1 MRQYLLGVVG
11 WLVVNPILDMM
22 GVKRVIKG
30 GRQGFA
36 ESQFSCFA
44 HLQMSM
50 QQVPEEQ

>member
-30 GRQGFA
+30 GRA
-36 ESQFSCFA
+36 SQKVNFLVLLISK
-44 HLQMSM
+44 
-50 QQVPEEQ
+50 